1 MKLADA
7 LAVLAHALEAKGYHY
22 ALVGGLAASARGEAR
37 FTRDIDV
44 AVLVSDDAQAENIVF
59 VLHEQG
65 YHISAT
71 VEQEATGR
79 LATARMLS
87 PAGVVCDLI
96 FATSGIEPEIVHTAQ
111 ITEVFSGL
119 SIPTATPEALLAM
132 KTLSATP
139 KRPRDAG
146 DIQAI
151 ALANAGFDE
160 ERVRHLLDLIEQ
172 RGYAR
177 GQALHQKW
185 RQLRNDLGF

>member
-7 LAVLAHALEAKGYHY
+7 LAALTHELEARGYTY
-22 ALVGGLAASARGEAR
+22 ALVGGIAASARGEAR

-44 AVLVSDDAQAENIVF
+44 AVRVRDDSQAEDVVF
-59 VLHEQG
+59 RLNKQG
-65 YHISAT
+65 YHIAAT
-71 VEQEATGR
+71 VEQEAAGR
-79 LATARMLS
+79 LATARLMS

-96 FATSGIEPEIVHTAQ
+96 FATSGIEIEIVDTAQ

-119 SIPTATPEALLAM
+119 AIPTATPEALLAM

-139 KRPRDAG
+139 RRPRDAG

-151 ALANAGFDE
+151 AVANPDFDE
-160 ERVRHLLDLIEQ
+160 EHVRHLLRLIEQ

-177 GQALHQKW
+177 GQDLGHKW
-185 RQLRNDLGF
+185 QQLRQDLGF